1 MWCLSV
7 YLVQTRQLI
16 FIISI
21 MGDWEQILFERR
33 VLWWTTLLVLV
44 GTGLW
49 LVALATPYWMIH
61 IAGQEPWEGG
71 NSSSDLVWGHTGVW
85 RKCDL
90 VQTETTE
97 SGVRWECWNTINVQS
112 ALIR

>member
-1 MWCLSV
+1 M
-7 YLVQTRQLI
+7 YLVQNRQLI
-16 FIISI
+16 SIIRI

-61 IAGQEPWEGG
+61 IAGTEKGTMG

-90 VQTETTE
+90 VQMLPND